1 MTAIAVAPTSGESA
15 LSAPGGALH
24 AGRDLDESALAAL
37 EFLGQRHSV
46 GPKHLT
52 EPAPDL
58 RALQRAAGLALRAPD
73 HRRLRSFRF
82 IVVPEATRPRLAEL
96 FAQDAARRGHGTA
109 EVERARER
117 AWNGPAL
124 VALIGRV
131 QANVEDVPDSEQWV
145 CIGAGL
151 MNFMNALHLMG
162 FGAKVLSG
170 ASVRD
175 DGIRRAFR
183 AEGESVVAWIVAG
196 TPHARP
202 TPKVINDPEGT
213 VTVWD
218 GAGDARTWGAFNSA
232 AALPAWRLLLDWWA
246 LHRSIRAEDA
256 AIPGPGPKDH
266 PAGFA
271 LVKELAGV
279 DGHAFAFGMA
289 AGRAGQYRFA
299 HDLPVVHGATPSMV
313 N

>member
-1 MTAIAVAPTSGESA
+1 MPAPGESA
-15 LSAPGGALH
+15 LRAPGGALH

-58 RALQRAAGLALRAPD
+58 EALHKAAGLALRAPD
-73 HRRLRSFRF
+73 HRRLRPFRF
-82 IVVPEATRPRLAEL
+82 VVVPEAARTRLADL
-96 FAQDAARRGHGTA
+96 FAQDAARRGHGVA

-124 VALIGRV
+124 VALIGRL

-170 ASVRD
+170 GSVRD
-175 DGIRRAFR
+175 EGIRQAFCT
-183 AEGESVVAWIVAG
+183 EGESVVAWIVAG
-196 TPHARP
+196 TPRARP
-202 TPKVINDPEGT
+202 TPKGADDPDGI
-213 VTVWD
+213 VAVW
-218 GAGDARTWGAFNSA
+218 GNAGAF
-232 AALPAWRLLLDWWA
+232 D
-246 LHRSIRAEDA
+246 
-256 AIPGPGPKDH
+256 
-266 PAGFA
+266 
-271 LVKELAGV
+271 
-279 DGHAFAFGMA
+279 
-289 AGRAGQYRFA
+289 
-299 HDLPVVHGATPSMV
+299 
-313 N
+313 